1 MVYESPKIKEKLDNY
16 EGDPRIKKLLLAT
29 YEKIQSNKIIPQS
42 DSSMIKACTSL
53 IEEYVGDENSDLMEV
68 CEENNWI

>member
-68 CEENNWI
+68 CEENN